1 MNPYCGVQKKLSNC
15 ADFTSNSAKKKKGGK
30 VQFSRI
36 IKMVILMGK
45 IKFHSPFIHVYAS
58 TSVAKKQ

>member
-15 ADFTSNSAKKKKGGK
+15 ADFTSNSAKIKGGK

-36 IKMVILMGK
+36 IKILLMGK

>member
-30 VQFSRI
+30 SAIFQD
-36 IKMVILMGK
+36 
-45 IKFHSPFIHVYAS
+45 YQN
-58 TSVAKKQ
+58 TSDG

>member
-36 IKMVILMGK
+36 IKILLMGK
-45 IKFHSPFIHVYAS
+45 IKFHSPFIHVYAWH
-58 TSVAKKQ
+58 SVAKKQ

>member
-36 IKMVILMGK
+36 IKILLMGK

-58 TSVAKKQ
+58 RSVAKKQ